1 MTRMNEYTWS
11 EEWRRI
17 TEAKFWVAQY
27 KLHRK
32 EHGAK
37 EAAKWWEDI
46 KRQIAVKRGQQA
58 VETLID
64 DMNAQS
70 SKNRS
75 KPR

>member
-1 MTRMNEYTWS
+1 MNEYTWS

>member
-27 KLHRK
+27 KLHKK

-37 EAAKWWEDI
+37 AAVTWWEET
-46 KRQIAVKRGQQA
+46 KRQIAVKRGQKA
-58 VETLID
+58 VEILIG

-70 SKNRS
+70 SKSRQ
-75 KPR
+75 KP